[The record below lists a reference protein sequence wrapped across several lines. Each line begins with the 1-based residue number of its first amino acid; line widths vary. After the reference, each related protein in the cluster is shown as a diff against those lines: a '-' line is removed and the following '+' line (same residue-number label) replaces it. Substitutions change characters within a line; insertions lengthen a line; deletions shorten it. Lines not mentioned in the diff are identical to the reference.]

1 MYVAETQIR
10 VRYAETDQMG
20 YAYYGNYASYYEVGR
35 VEAMRQ
41 LGFSYK
47 ELEKAGIMMPVTELR
62 CNFIKPATYDEELT
76 IRVIVE
82 EIPKVRMY
90 FKYEVINESGEK
102 INTGSTTLVFINM
115 STNRPCRAP
124 ESLLELLSAYYS

>member
-41 LGFSYK
+41 LGFNYK
-47 ELEKAGIMMPVTELR
+47 ELEKAGIMMPVTELK
-62 CNFIKPATYDEELT
+62 CNFIKPATYDELLT

-82 EIPKVRMY
+82 EMPKVRIL
-90 FKYEVINESGEK
+90 FQYEVLNESGEK
-102 INTGSTTLVFINM
+102 INTGATTLVFINM

-124 ESLLELLSAYYS
+124 KSLLELLSAYYS